1 MRLPHLQT
9 VVLGEKLSYLWKM
22 QSKTLQAYSR
32 HQNKELSSITSEVSE
47 LIRDKIN
54 WCLVKA
60 HPLKQFSIMDTFD
73 NKCN

>member
-1 MRLPHLQT
+1 
-9 VVLGEKLSYLWKM
+9 M
-22 QSKTLQAYSR
+22 QSKTLQVSKAYSQ

-60 HPLKQFSIMDTFD
+60 HPLKPFSIMDTFD